1 MYHLAVKNLK
11 QIMMEH
17 RSLIYNQPLLK
28 TVFRKPP
35 IISYKKGK
43 SLKDMLVRAKY
54 NLKAIM
60 RRDHKSHMGSS
71 CMSVLTF
78 ILRIRLF
85 YWKKDPTKTRTQ
97 PYWSFKSQRST
108 FAKKRFASWK
118 VLCLVA
124 VIWLRRTLSTKII
137 EPCIGKEQSV
147 KRWFGTPVPPPR
159 EGRLRTALENAAL
172 NEPLSFVA
180 SKFFAT
186 IDYSF
191 SIWYSKMLD
200 IHRALLSLY
209 IDLTPASLK
218 RTTNSPVVLLI
229 NYSRDTVTIGV
240 INEIVRKT
248 HFICTDFLLFF
259 IAYFFLPNSNSSL
272 KTISISADD
281 DFSPLRRYSFKY
293 RNLFTSYVN
302 KYIKTGCT
310 YNRKDWNELYNE
322 VMCD

>member
-1 MYHLAVKNLK
+1 MPFHIECKIHERAFNSKQRRLKGFADPEHSRWPSLFYNSGDYLENKDSQAGTDSPWGFRGRVALSPSNYIFALTTMRIKNCASRQSVLKHTQKPKGHERLMPFVTMYHLAVKNLK

-97 PYWSFKSQRST
+97 PYWSFKSQRSN

-124 VIWLRRTLSTKII
+124 VIWLRGTLSTKII

-147 KRWFGTPVPPPR
+147 KRWFRTPVPPPW

-186 IDYSF
+186 TDYSF
-191 SIWYSKMLD
+191 SIWYSKM
-200 IHRALLSLY
+200 
-209 IDLTPASLK
+209 
-218 RTTNSPVVLLI
+218 
-229 NYSRDTVTIGV
+229 
-240 INEIVRKT
+240 
-248 HFICTDFLLFF
+248 
-259 IAYFFLPNSNSSL
+259 
-272 KTISISADD
+272 
-281 DFSPLRRYSFKY
+281 
-293 RNLFTSYVN
+293 
-302 KYIKTGCT
+302 
-310 YNRKDWNELYNE
+310 
-322 VMCD
+322 